1 MQVIII
7 KNKQDDESYIKDF
20 TSIDEGKTWVINH
33 LDLSKGWEVE
43 KDVIGNNEDGNIIR
57 CNDCYN
63 IYEEDIDNT
72 IIECEDC
79 KTDSYLMELKES
91 EE

>member
-1 MQVIII
+1 MTII
-7 KNKQDDESYIKDF
+7 KCN
-20 TSIDEGKTWVINH
+20 NC
-33 LDLSKGWEVE
+33 SK
-43 KDVIGNNEDGNIIR
+43 
-57 CNDCYN
+57 